1 MAETGIKFK
10 VVKSINDLPP
20 RQIKVLEFG
29 ASGLDVNIN
38 EKYQAIAMDIQISNK
53 DASVA
58 TVSING
64 ETGYTIGS
72 GADQTHNNVQV
83 STITV
88 TGVTSGFAIL
98 QLIPLSEL
106 RKVGAV
112 EEA

>member
-1 MAETGIKFK
+1 MAGEVKFK

-20 RQIKVLEFG
+20 RTIKVLEFG

-38 EKYQAIAMDIQISNK
+38 EKYQAIALDLQISNK
-53 DASVA
+53 DASTA

-64 ETGYTIGS
+64 ETAYTIGS

-83 STITV
+83 STLNV
-88 TGVTSGFAIL
+88 AGVTSGFAIL

>member
-1 MAETGIKFK
+1 MAGEIKFR

-20 RQIKVLEFG
+20 RYIKVLEFG

-38 EKYQAIAMDIQISNK
+38 EKYQAIALDLQISNK

-83 STITV
+83 STLNV
-88 TGVTSGFAIL
+88 SGVTSGFAIL

>member
-1 MAETGIKFK
+1 MSEVKFK

-20 RQIKVLEFG
+20 RMVKVVEFG
-29 ASGLDVNIN
+29 ASGIDLNIN
-38 EKYQAIAMDIQISNK
+38 EKYKAIAMDLQISNK
-53 DASVA
+53 SAGTA

-64 ETGYTIGS
+64 EVAYTIGS

-83 STITV
+83 STLSV
-88 TGVTSGFAIL
+88 TGVATGFAIL
-98 QLIPLSEL
+98 QIIPLSEL